1 MTRPTSIKVL
11 SGTIQPC
18 REAAK
23 AEALQNIPLLEYLP
37 PAPDWLPS
45 THAVK
50 EWNSTGQTL
59 INFKMLTVHDL
70 PALAQMCALH
80 GKTVQL
86 YAAGE
91 SPNASMI
98 SSLLAFYTGFG
109 MTPMSRTKIK
119 VAALEKPAG
128 NKFAKNGTRNNN

>member
-1 MTRPTSIKVL
+1 MTRPTNIKAL
-11 SGTIQPC
+11 SGTL
-18 REAAK
+18 RHDRDAAK
-23 AEALQNIPLLEYLP
+23 IEALENLPLLENLP

-50 EWNSTGQTL
+50 EWNNTGQTL
-59 INFKMLTVHDL
+59 INFKMLTIHDL

-98 SSLLAFYTGFG
+98 SSLLAFYVGFG

-128 NKFAKNGTRNNN
+128 NKFAKNGTRNN